1 MALIYSKCVYYY
13 YYSCFQNLCLGA
25 FFFFPGQWLFG
36 CQGRWLLPVLDILH
50 VTAAP
55 NFVFKNPIHSLPQ
68 FWLTCCF
75 VFEIMF
81 PRIPQGP
88 PPPLY
93 EAPPSYEELLGP
105 DNPSSPL
112 SSEMDIGTIR
122 ESCHYF
128 YTLNTNNIYEV
139 TPRLLYRTVC
149 PHHVSP
155 NRLSNQGLKS

>member
-1 MALIYSKCVYYY
+1 MST

-25 FFFFPGQWLFG
+25 FFFFFLASGYSAPRRVATTCFG
-36 CQGRWLLPVLDILH
+36 HLTRHGHAKFCLQ
-50 VTAAP
+50 
-55 NFVFKNPIHSLPQ
+55 NPPHSLPQ

-93 EAPPSYEELLGP
+93 QAPPSYEELVGP

-112 SSEMDIGTIR
+112 SSEMDIGTICV
-122 ESCHYF
+122 SCHYF
-128 YTLNTNNIYEV
+128 YTLNTSNIYEV
-139 TPRLLYRTVC
+139 TPRLLYRTVR
-149 PHHVSP
+149 PHHVSL
-155 NRLSNQGLKS
+155 NWLSNKSRPRLIQPL